1 MGLSEIRF
9 HIPSNEAAGDQDPVE
24 AFKEAVMKK
33 ASVMNTTGDAI
44 AILNEVSCL
53 SPRGNLVIQ
62 LAYAQLS
69 VL

>member
-1 MGLSEIRF
+1 M
-9 HIPSNEAAGDQDPVE
+9 E

-53 SPRGNLVIQ
+53 SPRGNLVVR
-62 LAYAQLS
+62 LAYVQLS
-69 VL
+69 LLYM